1 MLNEPQKNTPF
12 QIRKIIRNKILTFQI
27 VRNNKKKQ
35 NHEKW
40 NRSTD
45 QFKYNTIITTTTN
58 NKKININVCNY
69 NQYIL
74 NLFSLPIIMNRN
86 YAKPIHSFTIWR
98 AMPNT
103 YNKVYTIELHTTP
116 LRFPLKNTHSKNA
129 KEKNYDKNTNEM
141 YATVY
146 AKQSKKLLFFHTQSK
161 HTTKYETW
169 QMKKRKTTFIY
180 RFTNKS
186 YEMSKNMQFKKL

>member
-1 MLNEPQKNTPF
+1 
-12 QIRKIIRNKILTFQI
+12 
-27 VRNNKKKQ
+27 
-35 NHEKW
+35 
-40 NRSTD
+40 
-45 QFKYNTIITTTTN
+45 
-58 NKKININVCNY
+58 
-69 NQYIL
+69 
-74 NLFSLPIIMNRN
+74 MNRN

-116 LRFPLKNTHSKNA
+116 LRFPLKKTDSKND

-146 AKQSKKLLFFHTQSK
+146 AKQSKKLLFFHTQYK

-169 QMKKRKTTFIY
+169 QMKNEKRNLFIGSQTNHMKWVKTC
-180 RFTNKS
+180 N
-186 YEMSKNMQFKKL
+186 SKNFNHLKIK